1 MNNITS
7 LVFASIFIKLN
18 QKTLVKL
25 SSIVNIQRGI
35 ENLKKKDA
43 LDAIT
48 STKSTIRKLIAVDNI
63 ERFRIKW
70 KAASFYQKYIDYSKS
85 TYPKGSK
92 VNLKQDSW
100 FKQEKIVLKRISN
113 KLVAALD
120 TKKEKKEDYFY
131 TLDSVQM
138 IWMIDK
144 KSYNIRL
151 ILAILNSEFMNLY
164 YTTLFSYKKLFS
176 KIQKIFLEELP
187 IPVNIDPN
195 LEKQIVDKVKKL
207 EKKFIK
213 KDYDELNDLVKSL
226 YFSKD
231 ELKQFEKSLKLTYNL
246 KDLPGLGYNHEYELN
261 KYGIK
266 SIDDL
271 IKCDV
276 NDIIDNVPGVGA
288 KTIEKWIKY
297 GKELNK

>member
-1 MNNITS
+1 M
-7 LVFASIFIKLN
+7 
-18 QKTLVKL
+18 
-25 SSIVNIQRGI
+25 
-35 ENLKKKDA
+35 
-43 LDAIT
+43 
-48 STKSTIRKLIAVDNI
+48 
-63 ERFRIKW
+63 
-70 KAASFYQKYIDYSKS
+70 
-85 TYPKGSK
+85 
-92 VNLKQDSW
+92 
-100 FKQEKIVLKRISN
+100 
-113 KLVAALD
+113 
-120 TKKEKKEDYFY
+120 
-131 TLDSVQM
+131 
-138 IWMIDK
+138 
-144 KSYNIRL
+144 
-151 ILAILNSEFMNLY
+151 
-164 YTTLFSYKKLFS
+164 FSYKKLFS

-246 KDLPGLGYNHEYELN
+246 KDLLGLGYNHEYELN

-288 KTIEKWIKY
+288 KKIEKWIKY
-297 GKELNK
+297 GKELIK